1 MNQKY
6 LIIRFSSL
14 GDVVLTLPV
23 IESIRQYQPGAQ
35 IDFLTNAAY
44 APLVKLFPGIN
55 DVYAFDKGDPI
66 SVRKL
71 RKIGYDTVIDLQ
83 KNPRSVIYTARIN
96 PKKVSSYP
104 KRRWQ
109 RELLIRN
116 SKIKFKVGHTVDAYL
131 KALTR
136 LKIPIADRIPKLTPN
151 DELMNRGLN
160 ILKNAKFSNGVIGLC
175 PGSKHP
181 EKRWPE
187 FPLLAELILK
197 LTDKSIVVFSDTG
210 DNISP
215 NLDIPSSRILPC
227 RGLTFDILVA
237 VMANCD
243 IVVAND
249 SGLMHLA
256 VALGVPTT
264 AIFGPT
270 HPSLGF
276 APLGSYDRIVCDQVA
291 CSPCSL
297 HGEKKCRMPEKY
309 CFKDITPER
318 LFEIIRGL
326 MDETSRSQIL
336 RETPQ

>member
-14 GDVVLTLPV
+14 GDIILTLPV
-23 IESIRQYQPGAQ
+23 IESIRQYYPQAH

-44 APLVKLFPGIN
+44 SPLVKLFPGIN
-55 DVYAFDKGDPI
+55 DVYAFDKKKPI

-71 RKIGYDTVIDLQ
+71 KKIGYDTVIDLQ

-116 SKIKFKVGHTVDAYL
+116 SRIKFKVGHTVDAYL

-136 LKIPIADRIPKLTPN
+136 LKIPIVDRIPKLTLN
-151 DELMNRGLN
+151 DTLMDRGLT
-160 ILKNAKFSNGVIGLC
+160 ILKNAGFSNGVIGLC
-175 PGSKHP
+175 PGSKHS
-181 EKRWPE
+181 EKCWPK
-187 FPLLAELILK
+187 FPLLAELIIK
-197 LTDKSIVVFSDTG
+197 HMGQSVVIFSDIN
-210 DNISP
+210 DEFPP
-215 NLDIPSSRILPC
+215 NLDIVSPRILPC
-227 RGLTFDILVA
+227 RGLSYDMLVA
-237 VMANCD
+237 VMANCNA
-243 IVVAND
+243 IVAND

-256 VALGVPTT
+256 VALGIPTA

-276 APLGSYDRIVCDQVA
+276 SPLGSHDRIICDEVA

-297 HGEKKCRMPEKY
+297 HGEKKCRMLEKY
-309 CFKDITPER
+309 CFIDITPER
-318 LFEIIRGL
+318 VLEIIRGL
-326 MDETSRSQIL
+326 MDETSRS
-336 RETPQ
+336 